1 MDGELF
7 VTKHSAVGT
16 SGSQFSA
23 VFNNIKVLD
32 VQTIHWCLTTGFQ
45 NAGGPVHLRA

>member
-16 SGSQFSA
+16 SNSQFST
-23 VFNNIKVLD
+23 VLDKFKVLD

-45 NAGGPVHLRA
+45 NAGGPVHLGP